1 MVGVDIL
8 LGIYIN
14 LSITFKP
21 ESKLNA
27 NVTKHL
33 LKIKNFYEKN

>member
-21 ESKLNA
+21 ESKTQCKRNKTF
-27 NVTKHL
+27 TKNQKL
-33 LKIKNFYEKN
+33 L